1 MNNCKFARR
10 HVGEMLQCSHCAEWF
25 HLDCVGIKKTD
36 PVGVW
41 PCPSCRLQS
50 SILQQCLG
58 MLEDM
63 KIQINSMQ
71 QTQHALVNEVA
82 QLKKN
87 NTDAISEKEENK
99 SKENKSN
106 KSTTTKKTSKQPL
119 QSNTKKQQSTVT
131 IEPRNTAPTASQ
143 QKERLTS
150 SCVSSPLVQRKHINK
165 KILIG
170 SSLIK
175 DILPAK
181 LKHTEVK
188 CLPGARISDVTDELL
203 RSELTYD
210 KVTVVAG
217 GNDCDDGVDVI
228 EDMTT
233 LIITA
238 KEISKGNQVAIS
250 SIYPRVRTGEAE
262 TIKICN
268 IQLEELCKKE
278 SVTFCN
284 NDANFCLADHTINDA
299 LFKNDGIHLNI
310 QGSNKLAKNLK
321 LDIRPGVKDVCSRY
335 TQETDSDTRASRE
348 SRHSFS
354 TQQTRHARNDEHTWQ
369 RVGERRRYH
378 RRPHTQHIQQTRDR
392 RAPERKSE
400 EPMCWNCGTTGHTQR
415 QCYHKSPVRC
425 YQCGVYGH
433 KANRCDIR

>member
-1 MNNCKFARR
+1 
-10 HVGEMLQCSHCAEWF
+10 
-25 HLDCVGIKKTD
+25 
-36 PVGVW
+36 
-41 PCPSCRLQS
+41 
-50 SILQQCLG
+50 
-58 MLEDM
+58 
-63 KIQINSMQ
+63 MQ
-71 QTQHALVNEVA
+71 QTQHALVNGVA

-150 SCVSSPLVQRKHINK
+150 SCVSSTLVQRKHINK

-217 GNDCDDGVDVI
+217 GNDCDDGVDVETVI

-238 KEISKGNQVAIS
+238 K
-250 SIYPRVRTGEAE
+250 
-262 TIKICN
+262 
-268 IQLEELCKKE
+268 
-278 SVTFCN
+278 
-284 NDANFCLADHTINDA
+284 
-299 LFKNDGIHLNI
+299 
-310 QGSNKLAKNLK
+310 
-321 LDIRPGVKDVCSRY
+321 
-335 TQETDSDTRASRE
+335 
-348 SRHSFS
+348 
-354 TQQTRHARNDEHTWQ
+354 
-369 RVGERRRYH
+369 
-378 RRPHTQHIQQTRDR
+378 
-392 RAPERKSE
+392 
-400 EPMCWNCGTTGHTQR
+400 
-415 QCYHKSPVRC
+415 
-425 YQCGVYGH
+425 
-433 KANRCDIR
+433 